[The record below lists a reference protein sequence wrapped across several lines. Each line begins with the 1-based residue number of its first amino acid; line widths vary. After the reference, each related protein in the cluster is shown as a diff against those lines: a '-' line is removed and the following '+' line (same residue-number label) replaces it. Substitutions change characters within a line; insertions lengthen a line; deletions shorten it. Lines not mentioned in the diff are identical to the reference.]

1 MADAALTVFEKYP
14 DSWRIDQP
22 DSGDVSKTTYAKG
35 VISDVQKDRD
45 DPMTATAQVKVTGD
59 FGESDWLP
67 LFFHPKAQYWDPDSQ
82 KFNQGPNYF
91 ERAWM
96 SFRGD
101 DEVAVM
107 LKEGTPVAVIAF
119 ADGVPRLGEA
129 ILEVKAIKKF
139 YWHVWQSVQYPDDN
153 GPDGKP
159 LQLKLKAE
167 KINEKTD

>member
-67 LFFHPKAQYWDPDSQ
+67 LFFHPKAQ
-82 KFNQGPNYF
+82 
-91 ERAWM
+91 
-96 SFRGD
+96 
-101 DEVAVM
+101 
-107 LKEGTPVAVIAF
+107 
-119 ADGVPRLGEA
+119 
-129 ILEVKAIKKF
+129 
-139 YWHVWQSVQYPDDN
+139 
-153 GPDGKP
+153 
-159 LQLKLKAE
+159 
-167 KINEKTD
+167 